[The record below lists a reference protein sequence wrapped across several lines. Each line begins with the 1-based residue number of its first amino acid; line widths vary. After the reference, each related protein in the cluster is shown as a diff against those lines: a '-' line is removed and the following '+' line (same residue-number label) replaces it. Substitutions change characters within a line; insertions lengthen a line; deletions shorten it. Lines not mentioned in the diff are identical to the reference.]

1 MVFCHQ
7 GLARD
12 TETSEYLVKEERP
25 VPWAVPSLPP
35 ASRGGALTLL
45 TIIVFLG
52 SVRIMPE
59 LRNSDGSLSPSSLPQ
74 HPGL

>member
-1 MVFCHQ
+1 MIFCHQ

-12 TETSEYLVKEERP
+12 TEASEYLVKEERL
-25 VPWAVPSLPP
+25 VPWAAPSLPP

-59 LRNSDGSLSPSSLPQ
+59 LRNSDGSLSQSSLPQ